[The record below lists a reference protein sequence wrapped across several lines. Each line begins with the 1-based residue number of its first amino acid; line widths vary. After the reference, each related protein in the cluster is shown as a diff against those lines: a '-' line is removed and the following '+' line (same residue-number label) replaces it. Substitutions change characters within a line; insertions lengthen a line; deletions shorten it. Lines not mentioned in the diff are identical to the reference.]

1 MDGRFVRPGVTWITQ
16 MSAVL
21 GSLLTSPSRK
31 EVKMKNRKR
40 QRANHKLKMEMLHRK
55 NAYGNVD
62 LTPYEAV
69 KKTIVESQTPRR
81 PGVTT

>member
-1 MDGRFVRPGVTWITQ
+1 
-16 MSAVL
+16 MSAVS
-21 GSLLTSPSRK
+21 GCLLTSPSRK

-55 NAYGNVD
+55 NAYGNTD

-69 KKTIVESQTPRR
+69 KKIVIVSNQPRR
-81 PGVTT
+81 PGEK

>member
-1 MDGRFVRPGVTWITQ
+1 
-16 MSAVL
+16 
-21 GSLLTSPSRK
+21 
-31 EVKMKNRKR
+31 MKNRKR